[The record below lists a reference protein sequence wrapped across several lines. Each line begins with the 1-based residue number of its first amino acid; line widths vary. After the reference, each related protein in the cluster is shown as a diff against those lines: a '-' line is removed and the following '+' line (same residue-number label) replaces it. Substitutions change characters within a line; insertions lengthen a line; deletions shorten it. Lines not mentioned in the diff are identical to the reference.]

1 MVAHAVNAPM
11 ARRVDYLLEEV
22 RVLRDALATVT
33 RKTRIHF
40 TSEQRRRLA
49 QSPNCNPHA
58 ERFVKTIRTECLDQF
73 VIFGERHLR
82 HLIREFLI
90 HYMTERYH
98 QGIGRQLIC
107 PTLPPSNDN
116 ATVRTVRCRSRL
128 GGALN
133 YYSREAA

>member
-1 MVAHAVNAPM
+1 M
-11 ARRVDYLLEEV
+11 LGSLS
-22 RVLRDALATVT
+22 
-33 RKTRIHF
+33 RI
-40 TSEQRRRLA
+40 SRQVSI
-49 QSPNCNPHA
+49 SPGQ

-82 HLIREFLI
+82 HLIRELLI

-98 QGIGRQLIC
+98 QGIGSQIIC
-107 PTLPPSNDN
+107 RTLPPSNDN
-116 ATVRTVRCRSRL
+116 ATDGAVRCPSRL